1 MLDRFSGPHHPVQ
14 ETLFRYSEGRDLVD
28 DRQESFGVSMW
39 ALRRASGP
47 LKNCSSG
54 VVLGRSSSVKSESHV
69 DDATGIIRLPMLE
82 SFDQVGDNI
91 SSRRFMRV
99 FSFSSKAHGRSCVE
113 EDDYKAELGASIN
126 TKSISESKEDVDD
139 GLISEAEFSHHDDE
153 ESSGS
158 SSEKL
163 EMKTRP
169 TGRTSVRRA
178 SSALFTAIVRTSS
191 QSLRTVLDKWLE
203 EGKDLSR
210 DEISLTMSNL
220 RGRKMYGRALQ
231 LSEWLKKHFPSS
243 ERDYASQV
251 DLIAKVLGLE
261 EAENY
266 VENIPESFQGER
278 VYRTLLA
285 SCVMANNIRKAEEVF
300 NKMGDREF
308 PLTPFACDQLLLL
321 YSRHD
326 RKKISDVLLLMEK
339 ENVKPSAFTYRLL
352 INVKGR
358 INDLKG
364 MDQVVEA
371 MKAEGMECDL
381 MTKASLAQYYIS
393 GGMKEKVEGIV
404 KEMEGGDWKRHRP
417 ACEYLLPIYAG
428 LGKADEVR
436 RVWAICMPKP
446 TLSEFTAVMEAW
458 GKLKDIKEAEAT
470 FNLMMETG
478 CRIPSKTYLVL
489 LKMYVDNKMPNKAKD
504 VVRRMSDSGCVI
516 GPLTWDALVRLYV
529 EAGEVEK
536 ADSFL
541 QKAVKKN
548 PQKPMYSS
556 MTAIMEEYAKR
567 GDVHKSEKIFHQIR
581 QAGYPGRAQLFR
593 FLTMAYINAKAP
605 AYGLWERMKADDIFP
620 DKNLVRQLALVNPFK
635 SSSVSN
641 LLD

>member
-1 MLDRFSGPHHPVQ
+1 
-14 ETLFRYSEGRDLVD
+14 
-28 DRQESFGVSMW
+28 MW

-47 LKNCSSG
+47 LKNCSFR
-54 VVLGRSSSVKSESHV
+54 VVVARSSSLKSESHI
-69 DDATGIIRLPMLE
+69 DDVMAIIRLPMLE
-82 SFDQVGDNI
+82 SFYQAGDNN
-91 SSRRFMRV
+91 SSRGFARV
-99 FSFSSKAHGRSCVE
+99 FSYSSKAHGSSCVE
-113 EDDYKAELGASIN
+113 EDDYKAELGASVS
-126 TKSISESKEDVDD
+126 TKSISENKEDFDNE
-139 GLISEAEFSHHDDE
+139 LISEAEVSHLDDE

-163 EMKTRP
+163 EMKTSS
-169 TGRTSVRRA
+169 TERTSLRRA
-178 SSALFTAIVRTSS
+178 SSALFKAIVGTSS

-203 EGKDLSR
+203 EGKDLGR
-210 DEISLTMSNL
+210 DEITLTMSNL
-220 RGRKMYGRALQ
+220 RARQMYGRALQ
-231 LSEWLKKHFPSS
+231 LSEWLKKHFPFS

-285 SCVMANNIRKAEEVF
+285 SCVVANNIRKAEEVF
-300 NKMGDREF
+300 NKMRDREF
-308 PLTPFACDQLLLL
+308 PLTAFACDQLLLL

-358 INDLKG
+358 KNDLKG
-364 MDQVVEA
+364 MDQVVEM
-371 MKAEGMECDL
+371 MKAEGIDCDL
-381 MTKASLAQYYIS
+381 MTKASLAQHYLS
-393 GGMKEKVEGIV
+393 GGMKEKVEAIV
-404 KEMEGGDWKRHRP
+404 KEMEGGDLKRHSA
-417 ACEYLLPIYAG
+417 ACKYVLPIYAG
-428 LGKADEVR
+428 LGKADDVR

-446 TLSEFTAVMEAW
+446 TVTEFAAVMEAW
-458 GKLKDIKEAEAT
+458 AKLKDIKEAEAT

-478 CRIPSKTYLVL
+478 CRIPSKTYTVL

-516 GPLTWDALVRLYV
+516 GPLIWDALVRLYV

-556 MTAIMEEYAKR
+556 MIAIMEEYAKR

-593 FLTMAYINAKAP
+593 FLIMAYINAKAP

-635 SSSVSN
+635 STSVSN
-641 LLD
+641 LLE